1 VLPRTGRWV
10 GTHPLAV
17 VVLWVLLVAAGVG
30 AALGAFGNEG
40 LFERLGSGA
49 SSVPGEAQDGSAL
62 LEERAPSGRS
72 VLLQLDGLGP
82 AGPAAPGVQA
92 PLAAGAAD
100 LAAIDGVVE
109 VAAPLAAAGPAA
121 AALTST
127 DGTSALVTAALD
139 PALPDAEGEAAAEAV
154 GVRLDALADEVAQAA
169 PGSSGRVGSVAGLV
183 DDVNAQVQ
191 DDLRTGEAV
200 ALPLSLLVMV
210 IVFGGFLAAGI
221 PVVGALVTIG
231 GGLAALL
238 GFSHLIDLDASVVN
252 VVTVLGL
259 GLCIDY
265 GLLVVSRYR
274 EELRALAD
282 AGQPATER
290 AVRTRALEATL
301 AAAGR
306 TVVFSAV
313 TIAVSLCGLLV
324 FRADI
329 LRSMGLASFS
339 VVVLALLVALT
350 LVPALLALGGAALA
364 RPGLA
369 TRVPGLRALARRTGD
384 VAPEEG
390 RFSALARRVQRR
402 PWAVL
407 VGVTAVLLV
416 AASPVLSLQLRSDGV
431 QLLPVGN
438 PSREFFTDLE
448 ERFPAASSPAVTV
461 VAEATPAQAR
471 AYAAEL
477 AAVPGV
483 ASVDPPTPVGD
494 LVTLGVR
501 VDGDPLGAAARDVVA
516 DLREQRPEFPTW
528 VTGQAA
534 AVVDFTAELTSR
546 APWAV
551 ALVVVATFALL
562 FLMTGALLVPLK
574 ALLVNVLSL
583 GASLGVVVWVFQE
596 GHLAGPLSF
605 TPTGGVETFVPPLV
619 LAFGFGLAMDYE
631 VFLLARILEARE
643 RGARTDAAVVLGLQ
657 RSGRII
663 TSAALIIVLVFAGF
677 VAGDLLAIK
686 QVGLALAVAIAVD
699 ASLVRMLLVPAV
711 MTLLGERNWW
721 APAPLRR
728 LHARL
733 GVREHG

>member
-1 VLPRTGRWV
+1 MLERTGRWV
-10 GTHPLAV
+10 ATRPLLV
-17 VVLWVLLVAAGVG
+17 VVVWALLVAAGAG
-30 AALGAFGNEG
+30 AALGAFGNQG
-40 LFERLGSGA
+40 LFDRLGSGET
-49 SSVPGEAQDGSAL
+49 SVPGEAQEGAEL
-62 LEERAPSGRS
+62 LEARDPSGRS

-82 AGPAAPGVQA
+82 AGPAAPQVQA
-92 PLAAGAAD
+92 ALGAGAAD
-100 LAAIDGVVE
+100 LAAVEGVVE
-109 VAAPLAAAGPAA
+109 VAAPLAAAGPAG

-127 DGTSALVTAALD
+127 DGTSALVSVSLD
-139 PALPDAEGEAAAEAV
+139 PALSGGAADRAAEEV
-154 GVRLDALADEVAQAA
+154 EERLHALAEEVEQAS
-169 PGSSGRVGSVAGLV
+169 PGGQGRVGSVEALV
-183 DDVNAQVQ
+183 DDVNAQVEE
-191 DDLRTGEAV
+191 DLRTGEAV

-210 IVFGGFLAAGI
+210 VVFGGFLAAGV

-238 GFSHLIDLDASVVN
+238 GFSHVIDLDASVVN

-274 EELRALAD
+274 EELRALAA
-282 AGQPATER
+282 AGRPASER
-290 AVRTRALEATL
+290 AVRSRALEATL
-301 AAAGR
+301 RTAGR

-350 LVPALLALGGAALA
+350 LVPALLALGGARLT

-369 TRVPGLRALARRTGD
+369 ARLPGLRALARRTGD
-384 VAPEEG
+384 VAPEEE

-402 PWAVL
+402 PWTELVAVS
-407 VGVTAVLLV
+407 AVLLV
-416 AASPVLSLQLRSDGV
+416 VASPVLSLQLRSDGV

-461 VAEATPAQAR
+461 VADAAPQEAE
-471 AYAAEL
+471 AYAAQV
-477 AAVPGV
+477 AALPGV
-483 ASVDPPTPVGD
+483 TSVDPPVAVGD
-494 LVTLGVR
+494 LTSIGVR
-501 VDGDPLGAAARDVVA
+501 VDGDPLGAGARELVA
-516 DLREQRPEFPTW
+516 DLREQRPGFDTW

-534 AVVDFTAELTSR
+534 GVVDFSAELLTR
-546 APWAV
+546 APYAA
-551 ALVVVATFALL
+551 ALVVAATFVLL
-562 FLMTGALLVPLK
+562 FLMTGAVLVPLK
-574 ALLVNVLSL
+574 ALAMNVLSL
-583 GASLGVVVWVFQE
+583 GASLGVVVWVFQD
-596 GHLAGPLSF
+596 GNLAGPLGF
-605 TPTGGVETFVPPLV
+605 TSTGGVETFVPPLA

-631 VFLLARILEARE
+631 VFLLARIMEARQA
-643 RGARTDAAVVLGLQ
+643 GATTDVAVVVGLQ

-677 VAGDLLAIK
+677 AAGDLLAVK
-686 QVGLALAVAIAVD
+686 EVGLALAVAVAVD
-699 ASLVRMLLVPAV
+699 ATLVRMLLVPAV

-728 LHARL
+728 LHARF
-733 GVREHG
+733 GVSEGS